1 MHIMLTVFKT
11 ILISE
16 LTGVKSKNV
25 LSYTWGE
32 RSAEY
37 LKLPYINIKITANA
51 IISDTGTR

>member
-1 MHIMLTVFKT
+1 MLPVFKT
-11 ILISE
+11 NLMSE

-32 RSAEY
+32 RSAAY
-37 LKLPYINIKITANA
+37 LKLPYINIKITANV